1 MISAC
6 SFPLFPITTVRGVG
20 YNDKGPN
27 AEDPAITGLIAE
39 PKIITK
45 QGKTAVVSVT
55 SVKMPKESN
64 THQFD
69 EMEED
74 EGLFLDLLENI
85 TYLGEA
91 KACVNFNI
99 VVSASI

>member
-1 MISAC
+1 M
-6 SFPLFPITTVRGVG
+6 VRGVG
-20 YNDKGPN
+20 YNNKGTN

-39 PKIITK
+39 PKIITE
-45 QGKTAVVSVT
+45 QGKTAVLSVT
-55 SVKMPKESN
+55 SVEMPKESN

-69 EMEED
+69 EMEE

-85 TYLGEA
+85 TYLGDV
-91 KACVNFNI
+91 KACVIFNI